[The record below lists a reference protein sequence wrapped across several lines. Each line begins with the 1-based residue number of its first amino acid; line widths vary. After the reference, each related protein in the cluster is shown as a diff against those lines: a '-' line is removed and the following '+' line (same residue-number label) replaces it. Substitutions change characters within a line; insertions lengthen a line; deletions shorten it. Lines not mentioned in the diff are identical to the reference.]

1 MIYNPVRL
9 DIVKQGL
16 LKPRLLGGYLFKIF
30 PERFKRAKQ
39 YNKFRDKYLR
49 CTQPVHDPQSIPQDV
64 DVYLIGSDQM
74 WGLHCSGYKV
84 DPIYF
89 GDFPHPKQSKVC
101 GYAISSNLYSLNKI
115 GCVDLSEYVRNFH
128 TLSFREKTVRDEV
141 KRLTN
146 IEGRVDIDPSLL
158 LNIDDWNQ
166 LDLSSSFTKN
176 GKYLLTYFLH
186 EGSDN
191 LYFKT
196 IVEAYAR
203 RIDCKVI
210 DMFDIAFSPL
220 TFLSAIK
227 NATGILATSFHAV
240 AFSILFKKQFYALK
254 TTDGKDIRY
263 INLLDVLGI
272 PQRVIEL
279 DELLTIND
287 SPIDYR
293 NVDERLDRL
302 RTESIEYLKKL

>member
-1 MIYNPVRL
+1 M
-9 DIVKQGL
+9 
-16 LKPRLLGGYLFKIF
+16 
-30 PERFKRAKQ
+30 
-39 YNKFRDKYLR
+39 
-49 CTQPVHDPQSIPQDV
+49 
-64 DVYLIGSDQM
+64 
-74 WGLHCSGYKV
+74 
-84 DPIYF
+84 
-89 GDFPHPKQSKVC
+89 
-101 GYAISSNLYSLNKI
+101 
-115 GCVDLSEYVRNFH
+115 
-128 TLSFREKTVRDEV
+128 
-141 KRLTN
+141 
-146 IEGRVDIDPSLL
+146 
-158 LNIDDWNQ
+158 
-166 LDLSSSFTKN
+166 
-176 GKYLLTYFLH
+176 H

>member
-1 MIYNPVRL
+1 MC
-9 DIVKQGL
+9 
-16 LKPRLLGGYLFKIF
+16 
-30 PERFKRAKQ
+30 RF
-39 YNKFRDKYLR
+39 
-49 CTQPVHDPQSIPQDV
+49 H
-64 DVYLIGSDQM
+64 
-74 WGLHCSGYKV
+74 
-84 DPIYF
+84 
-89 GDFPHPKQSKVC
+89 
-101 GYAISSNLYSLNKI
+101 
-115 GCVDLSEYVRNFH
+115 
-128 TLSFREKTVRDEV
+128 
-141 KRLTN
+141 
-146 IEGRVDIDPSLL
+146 
-158 LNIDDWNQ
+158 
-166 LDLSSSFTKN
+166 
-176 GKYLLTYFLH
+176 KYLLTYFLH